1 MRREAAREG
10 NSSPYSQH
18 SKLLEPSEVILMD
31 PSDIVAIELSGRER
45 GKGTGEMGALDP
57 WGSAQTPLHLAQ
69 LRPLTL
75 PAKKSNRPKPLCS
88 PHSSSSNSKHGSLLE
103 AAETLKHDSTS
114 GTQPRQSSKSQRRE
128 SGNRPWLG
136 HSGAS

>member
-1 MRREAAREG
+1 MRREADREG

-69 LRPLTL
+69 LRLLTL

-88 PHSSSSNSKHGSLLE
+88 PHSSSSKHVTVNMAHCWRLQKPSNMTPLLGLSLDKAVSHRGENLE
-103 AAETLKHDSTS
+103 I
-114 GTQPRQSSKSQRRE
+114 
-128 SGNRPWLG
+128 G
-136 HSGAS
+136 HG